1 MLRLFEDA
9 VNSVDEVAQQEP
21 EHVDTIEIVC
31 EFTMN
36 RFHFLSTNSPTF
48 HGLWFQPSEK
58 YSSDWIIIPTIGENN
73 KNVSNHQSDLMVY
86 HHFPSFSPCF
96 HRTSWYPL
104 R

>member
-36 RFHFLSTNSPTF
+36 RFHFF
-48 HGLWFQPSEK
+48 
-58 YSSDWIIIPTIGENN
+58 
-73 KNVSNHQSDLMVY
+73 VY
-86 HHFPSFSPCF
+86 K
-96 HRTSWYPL
+96 
-104 R
+104 